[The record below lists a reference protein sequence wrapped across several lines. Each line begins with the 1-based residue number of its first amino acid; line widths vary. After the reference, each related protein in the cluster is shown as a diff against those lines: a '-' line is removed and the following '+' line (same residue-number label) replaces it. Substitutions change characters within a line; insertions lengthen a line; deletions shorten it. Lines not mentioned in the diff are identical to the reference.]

1 MKKFLGII
9 LAVAMMMA
17 MPACVLA
24 DSADVGDRTRGYL

>member
-24 DSADVGDRTRGYL
+24 DGADAVT